1 MAVSKVLRSEVI
13 AKLRNYIRSSVRKKK
28 LATAIES
35 SETPYEL
42 TKEHQKRIK
51 RKRWGMSEKGRES
64 ARKYMASDKFKA
76 AHKKYRYSQKGK
88 AVRKAYVA
96 SEAGKASVKKYKQS
110 EKGKEAIKRAYLKR
124 KERRLKDA
132 NSETVAP

>member
-13 AKLRNYIRSSVRKKK
+13 AKLRKYIRSSVRKKR
-28 LATAIES
+28 LATATKS

-42 TKEHQKRIK
+42 TKEHRKRIK
-51 RKRWGMSEKGRES
+51 RKRWNMNERGRES

-76 AHKKYRYSQKGK
+76 ASKKYRDSQKGK
-88 AVRKAYVA
+88 AVKKAYDT
-96 SEAGKASVKKYKQS
+96 SEAGKAVMKKYKQS

-124 KERRLKDA
+124 KERRLKEA